1 MMVKNMHSDD
11 SAGKYA
17 HWQLIDS
24 SINKVHNDIVTKEA
38 IVCMQNKS
46 NISINIIF
54 GLGGKARRKLMVM
67 HIYNPKQQCQL

>member
-1 MMVKNMHSDD
+1 MHSDD

-38 IVCMQNKS
+38 IVCTQNKS
-46 NISINIIF
+46 NTSINIIF
-54 GLGGKARRKLMVM
+54 GLRG
-67 HIYNPKQQCQL
+67 QS